1 MSVVI
6 TSFELWLETVN
17 ALREKYGLEP
27 VHLEEIP
34 VYRDAWAE
42 RLNPEDAIRED
53 ACL

>member
-6 TSFELWLETVN
+6 TSFERWLETVN
-17 ALREKYGLEP
+17 ALREKHGLEP

-34 VYRDAWAE
+34 VYRDAWKDG
-42 RLNPEDAIRED
+42 LNPEEAILED